1 MRTLTTLLALALA
14 TATAAPKSKD
24 LPFVKDSQ
32 TAVEIARTRGKLI
45 LLTVIVDTDDQNRA
59 VIETIFRD
67 REFIKISKEFVLLY
81 ANNDFK
87 HGRVKRKTKAGK
99 TEKRCAD
106 CPAMK
111 CEDHIL
117 VAQQYAR
124 GFYPSSDCKTPA
136 HFVIDKNEDL
146 VEMIYEGD
154 LESGLHCM
162 PVKRLIG
169 QLKRILDKHGRGLTE
184 DEYKRMVDN
193 LTEARA
199 ARARDKTTLELE
211 KLIEVLKLD
220 RDVEGVSQ
228 ARKRV
233 AEIDKLAA
241 AELARADALVEQK
254 KWEPALDS
262 LEAIA
267 KTYPGTPTA
276 LVATNQR
283 KELLKQ
289 SDVKKLLKAR
299 DLFRKAMEYKEKGKV
314 DLARKKLEQC
324 VRQYKQTP
332 YAEKAQ
338 AELEK
343 L

>member
-1 MRTLTTLLALALA
+1 MRTLATILALSLA
-14 TATAAPKSKD
+14 TVSAAPKSKD
-24 LPFVKDSQ
+24 LPFVKDPQ

-45 LLTVIVDTDDQNRA
+45 LLTAIVDTDDQNRA
-59 VIETIFRD
+59 VIDTIFRD
-67 REFIKISKEFVLLY
+67 RDFRKISKEFVLLY
-81 ANNDFK
+81 ANVDFK
-87 HGRVKRKTKAGK
+87 HGRVARKNAAGK

-106 CPAMK
+106 CPAIK

-154 LESGLHCM
+154 LDSGLHCM

-169 QLKRILDKHGRGLTE
+169 QLKRILDKHGRGLSE
-184 DEYKRMVDN
+184 AEYKRMVDD
-193 LTEARA
+193 LAEARA
-199 ARARDKTTLELE
+199 ARARDKTTLELK
-211 KLIEVLKLD
+211 KLLDVVKLA
-220 RDVEGVSQ
+220 RDVEGVNQ

-241 AELARADALVEQK
+241 AQLAKAEEHVEAEE
-254 KWEPALDS
+254 WGPALDT
-262 LEAIA
+262 LESIT
-267 KTYPGTPTA
+267 KTYPGAPTA
-276 LVATNQR
+276 LIAEKRR
-283 KELLKQ
+283 KDLLKQ

-299 DLFRKAMEYKEKGKV
+299 DLFRKALEYKEKGRI

-324 VRQYKQTP
+324 IRQYKQTP
-332 YAEKAQ
+332 YAAKAK

>member
-1 MRTLTTLLALALA
+1 MRTAAALLVLALS
-14 TATAAPKSKD
+14 AAAGPKSKD
-24 LPFVKDSQ
+24 LPFVKDPQ

-59 VIETIFRD
+59 VIDTIFRD
-67 REFIKISKEFVLLY
+67 REFRKISKEFVLLY
-81 ANNDFK
+81 ANVDFK
-87 HGRVKRKTKAGK
+87 HGSVKRKTPAGK
-99 TEKRCAD
+99 SERRCAD
-106 CPAMK
+106 CPAIK

-124 GFYPSSDCKTPA
+124 GFYPSTDCKTPA

-169 QLKRILDKHGRGLTE
+169 QLKRLLDKHGRGLSE
-184 DEYKRMVDN
+184 AEYKRMVDD
-193 LTEARA
+193 LAEARA
-199 ARARDKTTLELE
+199 ARARDKTTFELKKLLE
-211 KLIEVLKLD
+211 VVKLD
-220 RDVEGVSQ
+220 RDVEGVNQ

-241 AELARADALVEQK
+241 AQLAKAEEHVEAEE
-254 KWEPALDS
+254 WEPALDT
-262 LEAIA
+262 LESIA
-267 KTYPGTPTA
+267 KTYPGAPTA
-276 LVATNQR
+276 LVAEKRR
-283 KELLKQ
+283 KDLLKQ

-299 DLFRKAMEYKEKGKV
+299 DLFNKAMAYKEKGKI

-332 YAEKAQ
+332 YAAKAQ